1 MGRTAPPRPPATGA
15 GSEPSPARRA
25 AWVVASWT
33 GWGAFVGA
41 VAWLQGDQAAPWSV
55 AWLALAFLVLGG
67 LSAALGGRLPAP
79 DRTVA
84 GLVAGAGVGGVAGA
98 LAAGAWAA
106 SGTAIGSGAPAVLL
120 FAAGGLASGL
130 YGGLAM
136 SLTGLMAAHLGLLET
151 LRIVHAGS
159 QKESGPGQGPA

>member
-1 MGRTAPPRPPATGA
+1 MGGAAPPRPPATSA
-15 GSEPSPARRA
+15 GSEPSPAGQG

-41 VAWLQGDQAAPWSV
+41 VAWLQGDQAAPWLV
-55 AWLALAFLVLGG
+55 AWFALAFLVLGG
-67 LSAALGGRLPAP
+67 LSAVLAGRLPAP

-84 GLVAGAGVGGVAGA
+84 GLVAGAGVGGVALA

-106 SGTAIGSGAPAVLL
+106 AGTAIGSGPPVVLL

-130 YGGLAM
+130 FCGLGM
-136 SLTGLMAAHLGLLET
+136 SLTGLMAAHLGLPET
-151 LRIVHAGS
+151 LRMMHAGS